1 MTLASDGTA
10 WASRRIVSDDGIG
23 LMTRTDGPADA
34 SSAIATLLCCNSLGT
49 SLEMWDAQIPTWASE
64 RRVLRYD
71 HRGHGASDA
80 PPPPYDLERLGRD
93 ALAVLD
99 AHGIERADVCGL
111 SLGGLVALWLAVHH
125 PERVDRLILAC
136 TAARIGDRD
145 GWEQRAG
152 TVLRD
157 GTGAIAP
164 HVIDRFFSPDFRGQR
179 PDTVAAVDA
188 VLRATSDAGYA
199 GCCAALADGDLR
211 DALHLVR
218 SDTLVI
224 AASQD
229 VATPPTVMRELQ
241 GGIGGSSWLEIE
253 GAGHLANVERPETFG
268 AAVKSFLSPTT

>member
-10 WASRRIVSDDGIG
+10 WASRRIVSDDGIE

-34 SSAIATLLCCNSLGT
+34 SGVIATLLCCNSLGT
-49 SLEMWDAQIPTWASE
+49 SLEMWDAQIPMWSAE

-71 HRGHGASDA
+71 QRGHGASDA
-80 PPPPYDLERLGRD
+80 PPPPYDLARLGKD

-136 TAARIGDRD
+136 TAARIGDHD

-152 TVLRD
+152 AVLRD
-157 GTGAIAP
+157 GTSALAP
-164 HVIDRFFSPDFRGQR
+164 LVIDRFFSPGFRER
-179 PDTVAAVDA
+179 SPATVAMIAA
-188 VLRATSDAGYA
+188 ALCATSDAGYA
-199 GCCAALADGDLR
+199 GCCAALADGDLG

-229 VATPPTVMRELQ
+229 VATPPTAMHELHR
-241 GGIGGSSWLEIE
+241 GIGRSRWLEIE
-253 GAGHLANVERPETFG
+253 AAGHLANVERPKEFG
-268 AAVKSFLSPTT
+268 AAVTSFLSSST